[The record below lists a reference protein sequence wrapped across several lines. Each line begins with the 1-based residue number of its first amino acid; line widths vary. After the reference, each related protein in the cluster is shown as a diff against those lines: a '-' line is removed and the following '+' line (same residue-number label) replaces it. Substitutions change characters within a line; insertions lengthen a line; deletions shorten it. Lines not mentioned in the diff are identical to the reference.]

1 MAIYQI
7 VYKEFHKLTI
17 SKTQSF
23 DTSSQSDWEYI
34 LDKAK
39 ANSVD
44 LSSYPSKVPADPMV
58 WYELLSEL
66 PPENY
71 DDHNEDLW
79 TANSGTYESSL
90 ELQDSEGNQIS

>member
-1 MAIYQI
+1 MAIYQV
-7 VYKEFHKLTI
+7 VYKEFHKLKI

-23 DTSSQSDWEYI
+23 DTSSKSDWEYI

-39 ANSVD
+39 ANSLD
-44 LSSYPSKVPADPMV
+44 LSSYPTKVRADPMF

-66 PPENY
+66 QPENY
-71 DDHNEDLW
+71 NKHDEDLW

-90 ELQDSEGNQIS
+90 ELEDSEGNKIS